1 MNLEMIDPKKHHQL
15 FVDDFVIESS
25 SGTSRSLHSPKK
37 WGPLIKGGI
46 QSRSTPQWN
55 SEKKL
60 WEWWYFGEG
69 TRYAVSEDGENW
81 ELPSLGLF
89 EMNGSR
95 DNNVAFDPN
104 ASGPGAPFHVVRDET
119 DPDDRRRYKGLLSG
133 SNRFPAVS
141 PDGFHWTAVDTPP
154 IISSDESQFTHDHQS
169 GQFLAMV
176 KQGTEW
182 GRSVFLSTS
191 TDFKDFTEP
200 KVIFHTDEIDQENRR
215 RRVKEVI
222 ENPAYLAP
230 PIRDDEDYIA
240 ECYNMAV
247 MPYQGFYIG
256 FPTIFNPFGAAP
268 PPGTNHTR
276 INQIE
281 LTSSRDLYH
290 WERAGNRDL
299 FIGIEPFDSENYGC
313 CQLLMS
319 GHPIVREG
327 GEIWCYYNALR
338 LAGTIA
344 QYKEYDRARAL
355 FELNAKREAF
365 EDGGALSLAKLR
377 PDGFVSIDGGE
388 CGQILTKPFE
398 LKGEDVYIN
407 ANADWGE
414 IYAEIVDGETR
425 KPHDGFWVPG
435 EEPDPFTGDSTKA
448 KIMWKHPHDLVF
460 EKPVRLR
467 FYLRQARLFSFW
479 IE

>member
-1 MNLEMIDPKKHHQL
+1 MSLEMIDPKTYHQL
-15 FVDDFVIESS
+15 FVDDYVIETT
-25 SGTSRSLHSPKK
+25 SGTSRTLHSPKK
-37 WGPLIKGGI
+37 WGPLINGGGV
-46 QSRSTPQWN
+46 QSRSNPQWN

-60 WEWWYFGEG
+60 WEWWYMGG
-69 TRYAVSEDGENW
+69 YAISEDGEHW
-81 ELPSLGLF
+81 EPRNERNFDADNPTLA
-89 EMNGSR
+89 GS
-95 DNNVAFDPN
+95 AG
-104 ASGPGAPFHVVRDET
+104 GPGGPFHVVRDET
-119 DPDDRRRYKGLLSG
+119 DPDPDRRYKGLLSG
-133 SNRFPAVS
+133 GDRFPAVS
-141 PDGFHWTAVDTPP
+141 PDGFHWTLVDTPR
-154 IISSDESQFTHDHQS
+154 IISSDESQFTHDVES

-191 TDFKDFTEP
+191 TDFQEFTEP
-200 KVIFHTDEIDQENRR
+200 KLIFHTDEIDRENRR
-215 RRVKEVI
+215 KRVKEVI

-247 MPYQGFYIG
+247 FPYQGFYIG

-281 LTSSRDLYH
+281 LASSRDLYN
-290 WERAGNRDL
+290 WERAGNRDV
-299 FIGIEPFDSENYGC
+299 FIGIEPFDNENYGC
-313 CQLLMS
+313 CQLLMA
-319 GHPIVREG
+319 GHPIVRED

-344 QYKEYDRARAL
+344 QYKEYDRARVL
-355 FELNAKREAF
+355 FDMKIRPEAF

-388 CGQILTKPFE
+388 CGHILTKPFE

-425 KPHDGFWVPG
+425 KPHDGFWVPA
-435 EEPDPFTGDSTKA
+435 EEPAPFTGDSTKA
-448 KIMWKHPHDLVF
+448 KIKWKHPHDMVF